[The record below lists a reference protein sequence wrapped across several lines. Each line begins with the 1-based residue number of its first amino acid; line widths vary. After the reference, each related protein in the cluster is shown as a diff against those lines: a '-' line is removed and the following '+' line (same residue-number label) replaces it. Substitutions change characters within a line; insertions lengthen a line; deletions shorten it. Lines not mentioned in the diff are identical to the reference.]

1 MEDRQQ
7 KVMVTVKE
15 FSELTGISVKHVRTL
30 THIESFP
37 CLKVNGW
44 RLMIHRVQ
52 AEKWLQEHALQ
63 SGSSCL
69 LV

>member
-1 MEDRQQ
+1 MEEKQ

-15 FSELTGISVKHVRTL
+15 FAELSGISVKHVRTL
-30 THIESFP
+30 TRIDTFP
-37 CLKVNGW
+37 CLKMNGW
-44 RLMIHRVQ
+44 RLMIHREQ